1 MCYTDCFLLFYSV
14 PCVEKKGAK
23 CTGCGRH
30 SKAGNGD
37 TLSSLAGWVRAC
49 VAIEHRL
56 GTRQAFVSM
65 QDFSPISKAFPFF
78 LSYFP

>member
-1 MCYTDCFLLFYSV
+1 MCFTDCFLLFYSV

-23 CTGCGRH
+23 CTCSGH

-49 VAIEHRL
+49 VATEHRL
-56 GTRQAFVSM
+56 GTGQAFVSM
-65 QDFSPISKAFPFF
+65 QDLISPISKYFSFF